1 MTIIK
6 LNRTEL
12 NIIKKMC
19 MKQTSMSMKL
29 SRLMLYACLP
39 ALLLATASCSTYKK
53 INYLQD
59 VVPDKAER
67 IAINKGILIQPKDM
81 ISIVVSSRN
90 PELAL
95 MFNLPVISYQAGSE
109 VVSGQGTQRLLGYVV
124 DNDGNI
130 DFPVLGL
137 IKAAGMTRWELA
149 NEIKSMIIE
158 QNYIKDPM
166 VTVEFMNFKISVMG
180 EVTAPGTYTIEGD
193 KITLLQA
200 LSLAKDLTIFGR
212 RDNVSVIREQ
222 DGERVIYQV
231 DLRSVSLFESP
242 AYYLQQNDIVYVEP
256 NKVRAGQSTINENNV
271 KSVSLWVSVGS
282 FLTSLAVLIVNIL
295 N

>member
-1 MTIIK
+1 MNDKISLKAKAGFVLVI
-6 LNRTEL
+6 
-12 NIIKKMC
+12 M
-19 MKQTSMSMKL
+19 
-29 SRLMLYACLP
+29 
-39 ALLLATASCSTYKK
+39 ALALTAVSCNTYRK

-59 VVPDKAER
+59 IVPDKAER

-95 MFNLPVISYQAGSE
+95 IFNLPVISYQAGSE
-109 VVSGQGTQRLLGYVV
+109 VVSGQGSQRLLGYVV
-124 DNDGNI
+124 DNDGYI

-137 IKAAGMTRWELA
+137 VKAAGLTRWELA

-158 QNYIKDPM
+158 GNYINDPV

-180 EVTAPGTYTIEGD
+180 EVTSPGTYNIEGD

-222 DGERVIYQV
+222 GDERIIYQV
-231 DLRSVSLFESP
+231 DLRSASIFESP

-256 NKVRAGQSTINENNV
+256 NKVRAGQSTINENNI

>member
-1 MTIIK
+1 MLNTIT
-6 LNRTEL
+6 R
-12 NIIKKMC
+12 
-19 MKQTSMSMKL
+19 L
-29 SRLMLYACLP
+29 SRVKMMW
-39 ALLLATASCSTYKK
+39 ALAVLAMAVTSCNTYKK

-59 VVPDKAER
+59 VVPDREER

-90 PELAL
+90 PELAM

-109 VVSGQGTQRLLGYVV
+109 VVANGGSQRLLGYVV

-137 IKAAGMTRWELA
+137 VHAAGLTRWELA
-149 NEIKSMIIE
+149 KEIKSRIIDG
-158 QNYIKDPM
+158 NYIKDPV

-180 EVTAPGTYTIEGD
+180 EVTSPGTYNIEGD

-200 LSLAKDLTIFGR
+200 LSLARDLTIFGR

-222 DGERVIYQV
+222 GDERIIYQV
-231 DLRSVSLFESP
+231 DLRSASLFESP

-256 NKVRAGQSTINENNV
+256 NKVRAGQSTINENNI
-271 KSVSLWVSVGS
+271 KSVSLWVSIGS
-282 FLTSLAVLIVNIL
+282 FLTSLAVLIVNLI

>member
-1 MTIIK
+1 MNDKISLKAKAGFVLVI
-6 LNRTEL
+6 
-12 NIIKKMC
+12 M
-19 MKQTSMSMKL
+19 
-29 SRLMLYACLP
+29 
-39 ALLLATASCSTYKK
+39 ALALTAVSCNTYRK

-59 VVPDKAER
+59 IVPDKAER

-95 MFNLPVISYQAGSE
+95 IFNLPVISYQAGSE
-109 VVSGQGTQRLLGYVV
+109 VVSGQGSQSLLGYVV

-137 IKAAGMTRWELA
+137 VKAAGLTRWELA

-158 QNYIKDPM
+158 GNYINDPV

-180 EVTAPGTYTIEGD
+180 EVTSPGTYNIEGD

-212 RDNVSVIREQ
+212 RDNVSIIREQ
-222 DGERVIYQV
+222 GDERIIYQV
-231 DLRSVSLFESP
+231 DLRSASIFESP

-256 NKVRAGQSTINENNV
+256 NKVRAGQSTINENNI

>member
-149 NEIKSMIIE
+149 NEIKSMIIA
-158 QNYIKDPM
+158 QNYIKDPV

>member
-1 MTIIK
+1 MNDKISLKAKAGFVLVI
-6 LNRTEL
+6 
-12 NIIKKMC
+12 M
-19 MKQTSMSMKL
+19 
-29 SRLMLYACLP
+29 
-39 ALLLATASCSTYKK
+39 ALALTAVSCNTYRK

-59 VVPDKAER
+59 IVPDKAER

-95 MFNLPVISYQAGSE
+95 IFNLPVISYQAGSE
-109 VVSGQGTQRLLGYVV
+109 VVSGQGSQRLLGYVV
-124 DNDGNI
+124 DNDGYI

-137 IKAAGMTRWELA
+137 VKAAGLTRWELA

-158 QNYIKDPM
+158 GNYINDPV

-180 EVTAPGTYTIEGD
+180 EVTSPGTYNIEGD

-222 DGERVIYQV
+222 GDERIIYQV
-231 DLRSVSLFESP
+231 DLRSASIFESP

-256 NKVRAGQSTINENNV
+256 NKVRAGQSTINENNI
-271 KSVSLWVSVGS
+271 KG
-282 FLTSLAVLIVNIL
+282 TSIN
-295 N
+295 

>member
-1 MTIIK
+1 MKFLTRK
-6 LNRTEL
+6 L
-12 NIIKKMC
+12 
-19 MKQTSMSMKL
+19 SMS
-29 SRLMLYACLP
+29 AVV
-39 ALLLATASCSTYKK
+39 ALALVMAAASCSTYKK

-59 VVPDKAER
+59 IVPDKSER
-67 IAINKGILIQPKDM
+67 IAINKGIVIQPKDM

-90 PELAL
+90 PELSM

-109 VVSGQGTQRLLGYVV
+109 VVSGQGSQRLLGYVV

-137 IKAAGMTRWELA
+137 VHAAGLTRWELA
-149 NEIKSMIIE
+149 NQIKSMIME
-158 QNYIKDPM
+158 MDYIKDPV

-180 EVTAPGTYTIEGD
+180 EVTSPGTYTIEGD

-200 LSLAKDLTIFGR
+200 ISLAKDLTIFGR

-222 DGERVIYQV
+222 GGERTIYQV
-231 DLRSVSLFESP
+231 DLRSASLFDSP

-256 NKVRAGQSTINENNV
+256 NKVRAGQSTINENNI
-271 KSVSLWVSVGS
+271 KSVSLWVSIGS
-282 FLTSLAVLIVNIL
+282 FLTSLAVLIVNLIPA

>member
-1 MTIIK
+1 MNDKISLKAKAGFVLVIMA
-6 LNRTEL
+6 LA
-12 NIIKKMC
+12 
-19 MKQTSMSMKL
+19 L
-29 SRLMLYACLP
+29 SAV
-39 ALLLATASCSTYKK
+39 SCNTYRKV
-53 INYLQD
+53 NYLQD
-59 VVPDKAER
+59 IVPDKAER

-95 MFNLPVISYQAGSE
+95 IFNLPVISYQAGSE
-109 VVSGQGTQRLLGYVV
+109 VVSGQGSQRLLGYVV
-124 DNDGNI
+124 DNDGYI

-137 IKAAGMTRWELA
+137 VKAAGLTRWELA

-158 QNYIKDPM
+158 GNYINDPV

-180 EVTAPGTYTIEGD
+180 EVTSPGTYNIEGD

-222 DGERVIYQV
+222 GDERIIYQV
-231 DLRSVSLFESP
+231 DLRSASIFESP

-256 NKVRAGQSTINENNV
+256 NKVRAGQSTINENNI

>member
-1 MTIIK
+1 MLMEIF
-6 LNRTEL
+6 LNSQIFEQ
-12 NIIKKMC
+12 NEPD
-19 MKQTSMSMKL
+19 MSRILLRSGKVCVF
-29 SRLMLYACLP
+29 SVFVV
-39 ALLLATASCSTYKK
+39 LLAMMTSCSTYKK

-95 MFNLPVISYQAGSE
+95 IFNLPVISYQAGSE
-109 VVSGQGTQRLLGYVV
+109 SVSGQGSQRLLGYVV

-137 IKAAGMTRWELA
+137 VKAAGLTRWELA
-149 NEIKSMIIE
+149 KEIKERIIE
-158 QNYIKDPM
+158 GNYIKDPV

-180 EVTAPGTYTIEGD
+180 EVTSPGTYNIEGD
-193 KITLLQA
+193 KITILQA

-231 DLRSVSLFESP
+231 DLRSASIFESP

-256 NKVRAGQSTINENNV
+256 NKVRAGQSTINENNI
-271 KSVSLWVSVGS
+271 KSVSLWVSIGS
-282 FLTSLAVLIVNIL
+282 FLTSLAVLIVNLIQ
-295 N
+295 

>member
-1 MTIIK
+1 MERIMPKCCKTVIFAVMSI
-6 LNRTEL
+6 LTFTV
-12 NIIKKMC
+12 
-19 MKQTSMSMKL
+19 TS
-29 SRLMLYACLP
+29 CD
-39 ALLLATASCSTYKK
+39 TYKK

-109 VVSGQGTQRLLGYVV
+109 TVANGGSQRLLGYVV
-124 DNDGNI
+124 DNDGYI

-137 IKAAGMTRWELA
+137 VKAAGLTRWELA
-149 NEIKSMIIE
+149 KEIKGMIVGG
-158 QNYIKDPM
+158 NYIKDPV

-180 EVTAPGTYTIEGD
+180 EVTSPGTYNIEGD
-193 KITLLQA
+193 KITILQA
-200 LSLAKDLTIFGR
+200 LSLARDLTIFGR

-231 DLRSVSLFESP
+231 DLRSASIFESP

-256 NKVRAGQSTINENNV
+256 NKVRAGQSTINENNI
-271 KSVSLWVSVGS
+271 KSVSLWVSIGS
-282 FLTSLAVLIVNIL
+282 FLTSLAVLVVNL
-295 N
+295 VN